1 MKIGIIDADVL
12 DNGTRHPNLACEK
25 MSGFYKGQGHDVK
38 LITDYSTIAE
48 YDKVFMS
55 CVFDFTQIPLEGFEG
70 NHDHPD
76 MERISKLYP
85 NLNIGGTGFFWKDAP
100 DLPYEIEHHMPDYHL
115 YDEFIGSEIARGI
128 KPIKFND
135 YVNYS
140 IGFTTRGC
148 FRKCA
153 FCVNEK
159 YDRVHFHAPVSEF
172 LDKSRKY
179 IYLWDD
185 NILAYGK
192 WESVFDE
199 LNATGKPFQFRQG
212 MDMRLMTER
221 KAKVLSESRYHGD
234 YIFAFDHIEDRDLI
248 EEKLKIWQRY
258 SSKVA
263 KLYVLC
269 GFDSQDEVD
278 IVNTFE
284 RIRILMK
291 HHCLPYIMRHEYYLK
306 SKYRGLYVTLARWC
320 NQPSFFKKKS
330 FREYCEAN
338 QAYHKNP
345 NTLCSA
351 LATMREFEREHPDI
365 AAKYFDLKWDDYGDS
380 VGEDYTEEAFADERK
395 WKDDWQ
401 MDGLAEN
408 YVHEVDGKVQ
418 G

>member
-25 MSGFYKGQGHDVK
+25 ISGFYKEKGHDVE
-38 LITDYSTIAE
+38 LITDYDTMSDFDEI
-48 YDKVFMS
+48 FMS
-55 CVFDFTQIPLEGFEG
+55 CVFDFTHIPLEGFG
-70 NHDHPD
+70 QHHDHPD
-76 MERISKLYP
+76 MALISKLYP
-85 NLNIGGTGFFWKDAP
+85 NLHIGGTGFFWKDAQ

-115 YDEFIGSEIARGI
+115 YDEFIGKEIARGI

-159 YDRVHFHAPVSEF
+159 YDHVFFHAPISEF
-172 LDKSRKY
+172 LDKTRKY

-185 NILAYGK
+185 NILAYPQ
-192 WESVFDE
+192 WERIFDE
-199 LNATGKPFQFRQG
+199 LNATGKAFQFRQG

-221 KAKVLSESRYHGD
+221 KARVLSESHYHGD
-234 YIFAFDHIEDRDLI
+234 FIFAFDHIEDKEII
-248 EEKLKIWQRY
+248 EEKLDIWHRY
-258 SSKVA
+258 SKKIA

-269 GFDSQDEVD
+269 GYDSQDEVD
-278 IVNTFE
+278 IANTFE

-291 HHCLPYIMRHEYYLK
+291 HHCLPYIMRHEFYLK

-338 QAYHKNP
+338 QEYHKNP
-345 NTLCSA
+345 KTLCAS
-351 LATMREFEREHPDI
+351 LATMREFEKEHPDI
-365 AAKYFDLKWDDYGDS
+365 AAKYFDMKWDNYGDIPES
-380 VGEDYTEEAFADERK
+380 TILEDPFQPERR
-395 WKDDWQ
+395 WNDDWA
-401 MDGLAEN
+401 MGEN
-408 YVHEVDGKVQ
+408 L
-418 G
+418 

>member
-25 MSGFYKGQGHDVK
+25 MSGYYKEQGHDVS
-38 LITDYSTIAE
+38 LITDYSTINNFDE
-48 YDKVFMS
+48 VYMS
-55 CVFDFTQIPLEGFEG
+55 CVFDFTNIPLDGFG
-70 NHDHPD
+70 VQHDHPD
-76 MERISKLYP
+76 MAKIAELYP
-85 NLNIGGTGFFWKDAP
+85 HLHIGGTGFFWKDAP

-128 KPIKFND
+128 KPVKFND

-148 FRKCA
+148 FRKCS

-159 YDRVHFHAPVSEF
+159 YERVFRHAPVSEF
-172 LDKSRKY
+172 LDKTRKY

-192 WESVFDE
+192 WREVFDE

-212 MDMRLMTER
+212 MDMRLMTEE
-221 KAKVLSESRYHGD
+221 KAKVLSESKYHGD

-248 EEKLKIWQRY
+248 EAKLDIWQRY
-258 SSKVA
+258 STKVA

-269 GFDSQDEVD
+269 GYDSQDEVD
-278 IVNTFE
+278 IANTFE
-284 RIRILMK
+284 RIKILMK
-291 HHCLPYIMRHEYYLK
+291 HHCLPYIMRHEYYQK

-320 NQPSFFKKKS
+320 NQPSFYKKKS

-338 QAYHKNP
+338 QAYHQNP
-345 NTLCSA
+345 NTICAS
-351 LATMREFEREHPDI
+351 LATMREFEHDHPDI
-365 AAKYFDLKWDDYGDS
+365 AARYFDIKWDFF
-380 VGEDYTEEAFADERK
+380 GEQPETVSESEAFRSERQ

-401 MDGLAEN
+401 MDNIL
-408 YVHEVDGKVQ
+408 
-418 G
+418 